1 MVNSY
6 HDFLFHKEI
15 KNTTL
20 VANLIRLKMSYIEQ
34 LKNTKYNLGSYIP
47 IPLGFILLMLANFL
61 MSDGVDTNEVI
72 QQTIKMIGV
81 NLTFVMLVGPL
92 AFGLLIVLFWVKF
105 IQGQSLTSL
114 TTSREKIDWK
124 RFFFSFFL
132 WGSITTLMILALYF
146 TQPENFVWNF
156 KAEKFFIFLVLA
168 IVLIPMQTS
177 FEEYLFRG
185 HMMQG
190 IGLATNSRL
199 IPLIVTSV
207 LFGLMHIANPEVDK
221 IGYIIMIY
229 YIGTGFFLGI
239 ITLMDEGL
247 ELALGFH
254 AANNLVGALLLT
266 ADWTAFQT
274 NSILKDLSEPTTGFD
289 VLTPVFV
296 LFPILLFIFSKV
308 YKWENWKEKLTGKL
322 TVDNKE
328 IEFNDTTL

>member
-1 MVNSY
+1 M
-6 HDFLFHKEI
+6 
-15 KNTTL
+15 
-20 VANLIRLKMSYIEQ
+20 YIEQ
-34 LKNTKYNLGSYIP
+34 LKSKKINLFSYLP
-47 IPLGFILLMLANFL
+47 IPLGFILLMLFNFL
-61 MSDGVDTNEVI
+61 MSEGVDTNEVI

-81 NLTFVMLVGPL
+81 NLTFVALVGPL

-105 IQGQSLTSL
+105 VQGQSITSL
-114 TTSREKIDWK
+114 TTSRTKIDWK
-124 RFFFSFFL
+124 RVFFSFFL

-156 KAEKFFIFLVLA
+156 NPEKFFIFLVLA
-168 IVLIPMQTS
+168 VVLVPMQTS

-199 IPLIVTSV
+199 IPLIITSV
-207 LFGLMHIANPEVDK
+207 LFGLMHIANPEVGK

-239 ITLMDEGL
+239 MTLMDEGL

-274 NSILKDLSEPTTGFD
+274 NSILKDLSEPSAGFD

-296 LFPILLFIFSKV
+296 IFPILLLIFSKV
-308 YKWENWKEKLTGKL
+308 YGWNNWKEKLTGKL
-322 TVDNKE
+322 IENNKE
-328 IEFNDTTL
+328 IDFDDSKL

>member
-1 MVNSY
+1 M
-6 HDFLFHKEI
+6 
-15 KNTTL
+15 
-20 VANLIRLKMSYIEQ
+20 YIEQ
-34 LKNTKYNLGSYIP
+34 LKSKKVNLFSYLP
-47 IPLGFILLMLANFL
+47 IPLGFILLMLFNFL
-61 MSDGVDTNEVI
+61 MSEGVDTNEVI

-81 NLTFVMLVGPL
+81 NLTFVALVGPL

-105 IQGQSLTSL
+105 VQGQSITSL
-114 TTSREKIDWK
+114 TTSRTKIDWK
-124 RFFFSFFL
+124 RVFFSFFL
-132 WGSITTLMILALYF
+132 WGSITTLMILGLYF

-156 KAEKFFIFLVLA
+156 NPKKFFIFLVLA
-168 IVLIPMQTS
+168 VVLVPMQTS

-199 IPLIVTSV
+199 VPLIITSV
-207 LFGLMHIANPEVDK
+207 LFGLMHIANPEVGK

-239 ITLMDEGL
+239 MTLMDEGL

-274 NSILKDLSEPTTGFD
+274 NSILKDLSEPSAGFD

-296 LFPILLFIFSKV
+296 IFPILLFIFSKV
-308 YKWENWKEKLTGKL
+308 YGWNNWKERLTGKL
-322 TVDNKE
+322 IEANKE
-328 IEFNDTTL
+328 IDFDDSTL